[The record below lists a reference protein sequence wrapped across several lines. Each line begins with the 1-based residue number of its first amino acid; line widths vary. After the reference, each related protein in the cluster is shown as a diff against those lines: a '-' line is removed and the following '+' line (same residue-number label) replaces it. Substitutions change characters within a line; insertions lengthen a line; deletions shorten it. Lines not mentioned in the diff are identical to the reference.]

1 MSDIPILLIIVLV
14 VVVILVI
21 VLAVVLGLLGARKR
35 REAQQA
41 ADRQRAAE
49 LRDEARAQEKAVQ
62 DRDLAARETEL
73 EADRARLEAERK
85 AKEAEQEQIAA
96 ERRRAEA
103 EEQRAAVE
111 KDRSSVQERLAEA
124 DRLDPDTPDPGT
136 PDPEQRGT
144 AGTSGAGTAAGAGAG
159 AAIAGGAAAATHE
172 ERSEDRAGRE
182 AAHRGDQHA
191 EEHPAGG
198 HRGDPREEVPARDED
213 LGRRDDLGR
222 GDDGTDY
229 ADRADRQRHGAG
241 AGAVGGAAAA
251 SSADR
256 REGRPD
262 ARQDDGVT
270 RDGVTG
276 DRPVDRRDDGPWVGS
291 AADNP
296 DVVRDTQGDLHAQ
309 NRVRDEQ
316 RTDSRE
322 EHVGSHDGPEHHGAG
337 TPAAAGTSAVGEEGQ
352 TDRPAPRHRGMPR
365 EEQDGGTP
373 VFDRLE
379 STEGQDTRPAHE
391 GTRPSPYGD
400 GQYGAEPVEVRQ
412 AEEGY
417 ADLDH
422 THRDRASA
430 DPEFRAPEG
439 PDGTEDGIVPPEDG
453 EQPRR

>member
-85 AKEAEQEQIAA
+85 VKEAEQEQIAA

-111 KDRSSVQERLAEA
+111 KDRSSVQEQLAEA

-222 GDDGTDY
+222 GDDGTD
-229 ADRADRQRHGAG
+229 
-241 AGAVGGAAAA
+241 
-251 SSADR
+251 
-256 REGRPD
+256 
-262 ARQDDGVT
+262 
-270 RDGVTG
+270 GVTG

-309 NRVRDEQ
+309 DRVRDEQ

-352 TDRPAPRHRGMPR
+352 TDRPAPRHRGMPP
-365 EEQDGGTP
+365 EEQDGETP

-379 STEGQDTRPAHE
+379 STEGQDMRPAHE